1 MKGRFLLVLFIL
13 LFAAVLNAADEGKI
27 LNASSLTLNLVLDSS
42 ANNYEIGFCDRDG
55 NPINATTLRVNP
67 DTGTISDDG
76 NIYIY
81 WNIISV
87 SPFDI
92 SLNFANDGN
101 LKDLKPSVSVVGGST
116 SESIEPEQNKVY
128 SQEIRRPLDISTGV
142 SAEDAEIKAYS
153 GSLILKITA

>member
-1 MKGRFLLVLFIL
+1 MGKLPENAKGSIVAIEAENKNPNTSISSIPRKMLVLGS
-13 LFAAVLNAADEGKI
+13 ADSTYQGAKDKIIPIGKAKQAERFGLGSQLQQMLKGI
-27 LNASSLTLNLVLDSS
+27 
-42 ANNYEIGFCDRDG
+42 
-55 NPINATTLRVNP
+55 
-67 DTGTISDDG
+67 
-76 NIYIY
+76 
-81 WNIISV
+81 
-87 SPFDI
+87 FDI

-128 SQEIRRPLDISTGV
+128 SQEIMGPLDISTGV